1 MPHTHG
7 INDADTSFTI
17 DPASRAVTNKS
28 GKVTLVQYDHDSEKF
43 TFRIPRYVEDHD
55 MTLCNKIEIHYTN
68 ITRNKKEQNDDV
80 YIVKKED
87 IIFGSD
93 TVFFSWTI
101 SSNAT
106 QLVGS
111 LKFSITFICNDDEN
125 NIVYEWST
133 DQYTGIQILEKLT
146 HTENLLNKYP
156 DLIEQ
161 MKQEILNNIP
171 SSGDGVIDNVIDFGS
186 IPSGDETKPDDEVD
200 PDDGNKPDDGTNPDE
215 EDNVVEF

>member
-17 DPASRAVTNKS
+17 DPSTRSVTNKS
-28 GKVTLVQYDHDSEKF
+28 GKVFLVQYDHDSEKF
-43 TFRIPRYVEDHD
+43 TFQVPRYVEDHD

-80 YIVKKED
+80 YVVKKED
-87 IIFGSD
+87 ISRSSNS
-93 TVFFSWTI
+93 VFFTWTI

-111 LKFSITFICNDDEN
+111 LKFSITFLCLDEEN
-125 NIVYEWST
+125 NVVYEWST
-133 DQYTGIQILEKLT
+133 DQYAGIQILAKLN
-146 HTENLLNKYP
+146 HTETLVSKYP

-161 MKQEILNNIP
+161 MKQDILNNIP
-171 SSGDGVIDNVIDFGS
+171 SSDGVIDNVVDFGDS
-186 IPSGDETKPDDEVD
+186 SDE
-200 PDDGNKPDDGTNPDE
+200 GSAPDE